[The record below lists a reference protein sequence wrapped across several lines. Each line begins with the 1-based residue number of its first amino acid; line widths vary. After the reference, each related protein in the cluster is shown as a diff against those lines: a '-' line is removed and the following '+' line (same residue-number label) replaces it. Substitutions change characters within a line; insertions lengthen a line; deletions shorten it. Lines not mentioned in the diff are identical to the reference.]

1 MDLSIPEYIENFI
14 DGGFYVPV
22 SRNYIENINPATGEV
37 IGLIPD
43 SNEKDVT
50 EAVAAAKKAFPLWS
64 VTAVEKRFQVLNR
77 IAELIDANLEAL
89 ALAETTDN
97 GKPFG

>member
-50 EAVAAAKKAFPLWS
+50 
-64 VTAVEKRFQVLNR
+64 
-77 IAELIDANLEAL
+77 
-89 ALAETTDN
+89 
-97 GKPFG
+97 